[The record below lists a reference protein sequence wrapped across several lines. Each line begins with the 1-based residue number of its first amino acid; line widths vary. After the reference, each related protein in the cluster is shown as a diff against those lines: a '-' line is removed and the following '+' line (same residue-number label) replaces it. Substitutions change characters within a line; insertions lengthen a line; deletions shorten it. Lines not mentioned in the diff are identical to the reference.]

1 MKFSDLQ
8 NFFYELGVQVSPSML
23 HGFVSGRISCGPI
36 GIDRLVEISIEC
48 LALSQE
54 MASKDEGQFRDII
67 LTFIKE
73 IKHTDCV
80 FIPILPE
87 EDIPLSERLIA
98 LGEWCGNYVS
108 GFAEGLEKECQLSDD
123 ANEALEDLASIARVS
138 IEFDEDGECDY
149 IELVEYIRIAVQLI
163 YIDVNAK
170 KKRTH

>member
-123 ANEALEDLASIARVS
+123 ANEALEDLASIARIS

-163 YIDVNAK
+163 YIDVNANE
-170 KKRTH
+170 KRTH

>member
-54 MASKDEGQFRDII
+54 MASKDEGKFRDII

-123 ANEALEDLASIARVS
+123 ANEALEDLASIARIS

>member
-1 MKFSDLQ
+1 MKFSELQ
-8 NFFYELGVQVSPSML
+8 NFFYELGAQVSPSTL

-48 LALSQE
+48 MALSQE
-54 MASKDEGQFRDII
+54 MASKNESQFRDII
-67 LTFIKE
+67 LNFLKE
-73 IKHTDCV
+73 IEHTGFV

-108 GFAEGLEKECQLSDD
+108 GFAEGVEKGFQLTDD
-123 ANEALEDLASIARVS
+123 ANEALEDLASIARIS

-149 IELVEYIRIAVQLI
+149 IELVEYVRIAVQLV
-163 YIDVNAK
+163 YMDVNATK
-170 KKRTH
+170 KLTH